1 MRRRRRR
8 RCRRSRE
15 GGSGGRNCRG
25 LAMWICCHQENIDVR
40 VEAVLG
46 AARKEGG
53 CGSKGH
59 AGRQRRKQS
68 NQCWRC
74 EFESRL

>member
-1 MRRRRRR
+1 
-8 RCRRSRE
+8 
-15 GGSGGRNCRG
+15 
-25 LAMWICCHQENIDVR
+25 MWICCHQENIDVR